1 MTSSGKNKNVDA
13 DGTPNPNSPKINDH
27 AKKTS
32 PVNYIVLLCVIGAF
46 LVAGGLITNS
56 SRIMDALWLMRTD
69 NAASITLPHLPV
81 TLRNSGTEPISLPVK
96 GHCLLWPPK
105 PYRWD
110 YEGSYEFKHTDR
122 TNIDSDV
129 ISVSARGEREVLIQ
143 LTKADPIHQ
152 TETSLKRFLSTGN
165 WHIQFIM
172 ETDQYGHNIITS
184 DQIPYTKEAMAAGC
198 IMEVFRK
205 PSRRQS
211 MN

>member
-1 MTSSGKNKNVDA
+1 MPCSETNAAAETIDNRTTVPPIVKDR
-13 DGTPNPNSPKINDH
+13 PKRAPRFD
-27 AKKTS
+27 
-32 PVNYIVLLCVIGAF
+32 YIVLLCVIGAF
-46 LVAGGLITNS
+46 LVAGGLISNS

-110 YEGSYEFKHTDR
+110 YEGSYEFKNTDR
-122 TNIDSDV
+122 TNIDSEM
-129 ISVSARGEREVLIQ
+129 ISVSARDVRGVLIQ

-152 TETSLKRFLSTGN
+152 TETSLKRFLSTGE

-172 ETDQYGHNIITS
+172 ETDQYGRNIITS
-184 DQIPYTKEAMAAGC
+184 DQIPFTKEAMDAGY
-198 IMEVFRK
+198 IMEVFRG
-205 PSRRQS
+205 PSRRPS
-211 MN
+211 LK